1 MRTARLSTVSLLL
14 GLIAYPVAAQWNPA
28 SFAGEDTLE
37 FFTVNDAGEE
47 HWATVWFVLIDGDA
61 YVRLGARAER
71 RIDENVHKPVVKVR
85 IAGRVFDGIV
95 VEEVPKRNAE
105 VAEAMADKYW
115 TAMFMPYMPERF
127 TGRLVKK
134 TSE

>member
-47 HWATVWFVLIDGDA
+47 HWATVWFVLDSGDV
-61 YVRLGARAER
+61 YLRLGARAEG
-71 RIDENVHKPVVKVR
+71 RIRGNIHRPTVKVR
-85 IAGRVFDGIV
+85 VGGRVYDNV
-95 VEEVPKRNAE
+95 LAEEAPDKIAT
-105 VAEAMADKYW
+105 VAELMGEKYW
-115 TAMFMPYMPERF
+115 TAMFMKYMPDRY
-127 TGRLVKK
+127 TVRL
-134 TSE
+134 TAAE